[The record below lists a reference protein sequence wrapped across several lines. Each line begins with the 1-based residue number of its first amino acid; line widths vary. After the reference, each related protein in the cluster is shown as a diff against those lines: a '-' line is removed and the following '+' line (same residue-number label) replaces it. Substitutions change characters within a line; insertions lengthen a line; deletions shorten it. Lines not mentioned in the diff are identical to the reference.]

1 MTVRVSNFNIGRT
14 GTQNLT
20 SFADSFARAS
30 APLGQNWCEGNIG
43 RGPIVTPLGWSL
55 YDIGASVDATQSM
68 QITYQ
73 GTASPNTTIPG
84 FAFNPMLVT
93 GVWGKSQ
100 FAQITFRDQNST
112 NDSQIGPVVM
122 FRPSEAF
129 VGYFLRFRLFVVDVD
144 LARFA
149 PNAGNSPGTTFSV
162 TTLVSNIN
170 GNTINQGDV
179 IRLSADTSVG
189 GQVTI
194 TVHIN
199 GVLSTTFVDNIA
211 PLSGGIPCMGSLLG
225 SGSSHWNNWSC
236 GVGL

>member
-14 GTQNLT
+14 GTPSLT

-43 RGPIVTPLGWSL
+43 RTPIVTPLGWST

-68 QITYQ
+68 QITAA
-73 GTASPNTTIPG
+73 GSAGPNTPIPG

-112 NDSQIGPVVM
+112 NDCQVGPMVM

-129 VGYFLRFRLFVVDVD
+129 VGYFLRFRIFVVDID
-144 LARFA
+144 LARFS
-149 PNAGNSPGTTFSV
+149 PNGGNTPGVSFNAS
-162 TTLVSNIN
+162 TLVSNIN
-170 GNTINQGDV
+170 GNAISQGDV
-179 IRLSADTSVG
+179 IRLSADLSVG
-189 GQVTI
+189 GQVTLTI
-194 TVHIN
+194 HIN
-199 GVLSTTFVDNIA
+199 GVLKNTFIDNAA
-211 PLSGGIPCMGSLLG
+211 PLSGGIPCMGSLLA

>member
-14 GTQNLT
+14 GSQNLT

-43 RGPIVTPLGWSL
+43 RGPVVAPLGWSL

-73 GTASPNTTIPG
+73 GTASPTTPIPG

-112 NDSQIGPVVM
+112 NDCQVGPMVM

-129 VGYFLRFRLFVVDVD
+129 VGYFLAFRIFAVAINLE
-144 LARFA
+144 RFA
-149 PNAGNSPGTTFSV
+149 PNGGNSPGTSFNASIIQGNV
-162 TTLVSNIN
+162 N
-170 GNTINQGDV
+170 GNAINQGDV

-189 GQVTI
+189 GQVTLTI
-194 TVHIN
+194 HVN
-199 GVLSTTFVDNIA
+199 GVLINTVVDNVA
-211 PLSGGIPCMGSLLG
+211 PLSGGIPAMGSLLA